1 MDALLALS
9 GPPARALEW
18 SAREG
23 KADIAVTLRNC
34 PLLTQSGHLDRAGKL
49 EPFKLNETEAHH
61 PLALPVA
68 GHRRIWFC
76 PEWRGDEATR
86 FHQSTWNWGGRLA
99 NCCAGA
105 TDGDAGG
112 LISGRGQSKQR
123 GAAC

>member
-49 EPFKLNETEAHH
+49 EPFKL
-61 PLALPVA
+61 
-68 GHRRIWFC
+68 
-76 PEWRGDEATR
+76 
-86 FHQSTWNWGGRLA
+86 
-99 NCCAGA
+99 
-105 TDGDAGG
+105 
-112 LISGRGQSKQR
+112 K
-123 GAAC
+123 